1 MQLSLWALRS
11 LHTESAT
18 LSSEPAER
26 QRLIYPHYDGTG
38 ASFGEVPGVGS
49 YGQAMHRQA

>member
-26 QRLIYPHYDGTG
+26 QRLIYPQYDGTG